1 MLTDMVLLLGC
12 VAQKNLGA
20 VPQVLMY
27 DVRGRRMLVVVTVV
41 GRRWVMSIQWL
52 RGKVGEKQR

>member
-12 VAQKNLGA
+12 VAQKNLGVVA
-20 VPQVLMY
+20 QVLMY
-27 DVRGRRMLVVVTVV
+27 DVRRRRMLVLVTVV

-52 RGKVGEKQR
+52 RDKVGEKR